1 MRCCFCA
8 DWCRGDVLATG
19 LLPQQR
25 PQLSAAAST
34 FPSLTNTQ
42 NKTIYTLEEM
52 IDIQIVTLQTPV
64 ACSLHRG
71 QYELLYFPVQIS
83 SWFMK
88 CPRCTSEWNSIDYS
102 THTKWL
108 LHQRGLL
115 NTVSTSK
122 CLLGKHGVQL
132 IWPFCKSFFYV
143 VNNDRRQIMNRIRG
157 SRAKQGKQYD
167 GQEQFQLAQHLCSSL
182 SGPLLNFLEL

>member
-1 MRCCFCA
+1 MRCCSVPTGAVATCQQQV
-8 DWCRGDVLATG
+8 CYHSNVLSF
-19 LLPQQR
+19 QQQPVR
-25 PQLSAAAST
+25 
-34 FPSLTNTQ
+34 FPTLQTHKK
-42 NKTIYTLEEM
+42 KTIYTLEEM

-102 THTKWL
+102 THTKWCY
-108 LHQRGLL
+108 
-115 NTVSTSK
+115 TSK